1 MTSRAVVVALTTCVW
16 FLLSTQTA
24 EALRAADLRDA
35 SVAVVNNLFH
45 KSVTNPQPPAP
56 NYLLYI
62 RLNTRD
68 PTNPGLN
75 LLSKCR
81 TGSTG
86 MYTYF
91 PAGRSTDVSYEE
103 MKSEVNGRRSYR
115 MNRYNS
121 RFRYPYV
128 GIASGDC
135 FAALMPEEYGTTY
148 VPDYQVLL
156 AAWMKYWAPPVSYYA
171 VVYATNQPCEY
182 PKADETDPQNYCT
195 RIPEDIIK
203 NRWNRYRRDY
213 SQKLLYIQHLD
224 STHFVIYDFGSGTEW
239 VLPWEDA
246 DELDV
251 LLGKYT
257 TGGHRSK

>member
-1 MTSRAVVVALTTCVW
+1 MTSPTVIPALITW
-16 FLLSTQTA
+16 WLLLSVRDSA
-24 EALRAADLRDA
+24 ALRAADLRDD
-35 SVAVVNNLFH
+35 SVAVVNKLFH
-45 KSVTNPQPPAP
+45 KSITDPEPSAP

-68 PTNPGLN
+68 LTNPGLN

-91 PAGRSTDVSYEE
+91 PAERLMGVSYDE
-103 MKSEVNGRRSYR
+103 MMSEVNARRSYR
-115 MNRYNS
+115 MRRYNI

-128 GIASGDC
+128 GAASRDC
-135 FAALMPEEYGTTY
+135 FAALMPEEYDTTY
-148 VPDYQVLL
+148 VADYQVLL
-156 AAWMKYWAPPVSYYA
+156 AAWMKYWAAPVFYYA

-213 SQKLLYIQHLD
+213 SHKLLYIQYL
-224 STHFVIYDFGSGTEW
+224 SKTHYVIYDFGSDTEW
-239 VLPWEDA
+239 VLPWEDQ
-246 DELDV
+246 DELAV
-251 LLGKYT
+251 LMGKYV
-257 TGGHRSK
+257 TGGQTSK